1 MALNLKNDIPISIL
15 VINLSVI
22 FMQISLSFG
31 QGFAPALA
39 TWYGPPDGPG
49 SGGACGFDTDVA
61 QPPFSSMISAGN
73 AKIFLKGH
81 GCGQCFQVQCSAE
94 QCSGQPITVTIT
106 DECPGACNNVP
117 FHFDLSGH
125 AFGAM
130 AKPGQENNLRQL
142 GQVDIQFRRVPCN
155 YQGAKIAFKID
166 PYINPNYFACA
177 VESINGDGDIGAMQL
192 KPSNSDWIPMQQSW
206 GATWYA
212 NISDSAQGPL
222 SFRITT
228 SSGKS
233 IEADNAVPPNW
244 AARARYVSNVNF

>member
-1 MALNLKNDIPISIL
+1 
-15 VINLSVI
+15 
-22 FMQISLSFG
+22 MQISLSFG

-81 GCGQCFQVQCSAE
+81 GC
-94 QCSGQPITVTIT
+94 
-106 DECPGACNNVP
+106 
-117 FHFDLSGH
+117 
-125 AFGAM
+125 
-130 AKPGQENNLRQL
+130 
-142 GQVDIQFRRVPCN
+142 
-155 YQGAKIAFKID
+155 
-166 PYINPNYFACA
+166 

-192 KPSNSDWIPMQQSW
+192 KPANSDWIPMQQSW